1 MTANQRTEAL
11 PIGAP
16 AFSLERL
23 GVVMSPLAGEPT
35 EALGVLNPA
44 TARRGAEVYLFP
56 RLVAEGNYS
65 RIGRARVIFDAA
77 GIPVD
82 VERLGVVLEPQE
94 AWGLHAGGGG
104 VEDPRITY
112 MPRLSRWIMTYV
124 AYGPFGPRIGLATS
138 ADLERWDRLGPVSSE
153 GPVLANPRL
162 SFTGTRRTS
171 GTVPAT
177 RDASG
182 TREPRHPVAG
192 AGRRSPETWMT
203 DSRPIDI
210 VVLAK
215 QVPDTHNITG
225 DVMTKDGT
233 MNRGALSAIFNPED
247 LNALEMALQI
257 KDRHG
262 GTVTVITMGPPKAA
276 NILRE
281 SLWRGADRVVLLTD
295 RRFAGADTLATSL
308 VLQKAIE
315 KIGRYDLILAGRQ
328 AIDGDTAQVG
338 PQTAE
343 KLGIPQITYAESVL
357 EIADGRITAQRALDS
372 GSEIVRC
379 QMPCLLTVVGS
390 ANTPRP
396 PSVRRQIARKLA
408 ATSGE
413 YAELRKQWPEF
424 ETDAAL
430 EEYLSAH
437 DLKIPVWTADDI
449 GATAEHIGL
458 AGSPTQVHRINFVV
472 LESTESKTVQPTP
485 EAIAAMVAELVH
497 EYIVG

>member
-1 MTANQRTEAL
+1 MTN
-11 PIGAP
+11 
-16 AFSLERL
+16 
-23 GVVMSPLAGEPT
+23 
-35 EALGVLNPA
+35 
-44 TARRGAEVYLFP
+44 
-56 RLVAEGNYS
+56 
-65 RIGRARVIFDAA
+65 
-77 GIPVD
+77 
-82 VERLGVVLEPQE
+82 
-94 AWGLHAGGGG
+94 
-104 VEDPRITY
+104 
-112 MPRLSRWIMTYV
+112 
-124 AYGPFGPRIGLATS
+124 
-138 ADLERWDRLGPVSSE
+138 
-153 GPVLANPRL
+153 
-162 SFTGTRRTS
+162 
-171 GTVPAT
+171 
-177 RDASG
+177 
-182 TREPRHPVAG
+182 
-192 AGRRSPETWMT
+192 
-203 DSRPIDI
+203 SRPIDI

-233 MNRGALSAIFNPED
+233 MNRGALSAIFNPDD

-257 KDRHG
+257 RERHG

-295 RRFAGADTLATSL
+295 RRFAGADTLATSV

-413 YAELRKQWPEF
+413 YAELRKKWPEF

-449 GATAEHIGL
+449 GATAEQIGL
-458 AGSPTQVHRINFVV
+458 AGSPTQVHRVNFVV
-472 LESTESKTVQPTP
+472 LESTESKAVQPTP